1 MPSSNSDV
9 ADLALDLAWSLW
21 AELGVSGWSR
31 RHSWQGIDVEPLVL
45 FTAYLGERDAR
56 LRDESLDWCVQNSRF
71 VSAVRLR
78 NLLLRFERAA
88 EPFGDYAAAVRL
100 HTHAPWPSSEEP
112 IPFRRTGRS
121 TEPDLSRPALI
132 QLRLRALMGVSGRA
146 EVLRLL
152 LAEPSRW
159 QAASGLAA
167 EAGYGKGN
175 VAATLD
181 MLVKSGVV
189 EARASRNQ
197 LQYRLARQHE
207 LVALLGGAPPMFPDW
222 TAMFRVLMEL
232 LTARDMGQPGSM
244 ARAAEIRRLLRAL
257 EPDLKRLGQADT
269 APQVTGVALN
279 QDFDRWA
286 LQLARTWAARDAEGS
301 DAQYTV
307 HRLAAGDWLLAVTD
321 ADGGPTTMSVSEQG
335 DPRREEPADAAVV
348 VDDSNGARRIAHAMF
363 VDSARRTG
371 QELGPLYAADPVNQQ
386 LARAFA
392 EERLWPMRPGQS
404 MTISA
409 DLLRRWRLDRQQR
422 VQSAGDGSRNATD
435 R

>member
-1 MPSSNSDV
+1 MPSSSSDL

-31 RHSWQGIDVEPLVL
+31 RHSWQAIDLEPLIL
-45 FTAYLGERDAR
+45 FTAYLGEHDAR

-78 NLLLRFERAA
+78 NLLPIFERAA
-88 EPFGDYAAAVRL
+88 EPFGRYAAAVRL
-100 HTHAPWPSSEEP
+100 HTHAPWPSSEQP
-112 IPFRRTGRS
+112 VPFRRTGRS

-152 LAEPSRW
+152 LAKPSHV
-159 QAASGLAA
+159 QAASEIAA

-189 EARASRNQ
+189 ELRKSRNQ

-207 LVALLGGAPPMFPDW
+207 LVALLGGAPPVFPDW
-222 TAMFRVLMEL
+222 TAMYRVLIEL
-232 LTARDMGQPGSM
+232 LATRDMGEPGSM
-244 ARAAEIRRLLRAL
+244 ARAAEIRRLLRSL
-257 EPDLKRLGQADT
+257 DPDLRRLGQADT
-269 APQVTGVALN
+269 APKATGTALN
-279 QDFDRWA
+279 EDFDRWA
-286 LQLARTWAARDAEGS
+286 LQLVRTWSSSSDDTSDAE
-301 DAQYTV
+301 YTV
-307 HRLAAGDWLLAVTD
+307 HRLSGGDWLLTVTD
-321 ADGGPTTMSVSEQG
+321 ADGGPTNVSVSEQG
-335 DPRREEPADAAVV
+335 EPHREEVVAEAVV
-348 VDDSNGARRIAHAMF
+348 VDDSNGAPRIAHAMF

-371 QELGPLYAADPVNQQ
+371 QEIGPFYGFDPTNQQ
-386 LARAFA
+386 VARAFA
-392 EERLWPMRPGQS
+392 EERIWPMRPGQS
-404 MTISA
+404 ATLSA
-409 DLLRRWRLDRQQR
+409 DFLRRWRLDRQQR
-422 VQSAGDGSRNATD
+422 LQPAADGLKNAPD